1 MKALFRILF
10 LGILC
15 LTATLLGAGSPFEM
29 LFADAELPGFE
40 GVRIEGAIREDAVSL
55 GSKELSAL
63 PIRSKVQKDP
73 GRALGLSEREGSVEG
88 IRLSYLLK
96 EFCGFEVREADV
108 LLIDRS
114 GNQWVIQKYSH
125 LVDEEKAFALVR
137 LPKNLLEA
145 GESAETQ
152 EAAYFLLGEEGFL
165 RGPDGSP
172 FAVDVIK
179 INSGLKIKE
188 MPSPTPSFSDLEGE
202 YAYAKS
208 AVTELSKLGILE
220 GVSETEFAPQNP
232 IDRAYLSK
240 VLVQALD
247 LKPVT
252 YNNTYNDVQ
261 AEDWYAPYVASV
273 VAEGLLNG
281 YTDGSFGPNN
291 RINRQ
296 EFASLC
302 AEIAIKTGKSSEEEI
317 MSYRLEADRF
327 RDGDSVF
334 GWVAHSIAYLDSK
347 GAFDPYV
354 KDEFQPLKAVNR
366 AEAAY
371 ILYLLLLE

>member
-1 MKALFRILF
+1 MKPFFRILS
-10 LGILC
+10 LGLLC
-15 LTATLLGAGSPFEM
+15 LTVSLLGVGSPFD
-29 LFADAELPGFE
+29 LLSADGEIQAFE
-40 GVRIEGAIREDAVSL
+40 GVRIEGAIREDAVNL
-55 GSKELSAL
+55 GIKELSAL
-63 PIRSKVQKDP
+63 PIRSKVQKNP
-73 GRALGLSEREGSVEG
+73 GRALGVSGFEGSVEG

-96 EFCGFEVREADV
+96 DFCGFEIREADV
-108 LLIDRS
+108 LLIDWSR
-114 GNQWVIQKYSH
+114 NRWVIQKYSR
-125 LVDEEKAFALVR
+125 LVDEEKEFALVR
-137 LPKNLLEA
+137 LPKNPLEA
-145 GESAETQ
+145 AEDAELQES
-152 EAAYFLLGEEGFL
+152 AYFLLSEEGFL
-165 RGPDGSP
+165 RGSDGSL
-172 FAVDVIK
+172 FEVSVIK
-179 INSGLKIKE
+179 INSGLKIRE
-188 MPSPTPSFSDLEGE
+188 MPALSPSFSDLEGE

-208 AVTELSKLGILE
+208 AVSELSKLGILE
-220 GVSETEFAPQNP
+220 GVGETEFAPQNP

-247 LKPVT
+247 LKPVP
-252 YNNTYNDVQ
+252 YNNSYSDVH

-291 RINRQ
+291 QINRQ

-317 MSYRLEADRF
+317 LGYRLEADRF
-327 RDGDSVF
+327 RDRDSVF

-371 ILYLLLLE
+371 ILYLLLFE